1 MAIDVTAGKGVGTQ
15 AMNLADQRR
24 REVFE
29 NQGITM
35 GDLTKAG
42 RETLGTVDTETFV
55 RPEETEAG
63 GDALDQ
69 FMRGE
74 LESTT
79 ALTPAPVRPENMEE
93 MARQQALAEQ
103 RENERVQAIS
113 EVAGVESF
121 EGLKTKLGL
130 ERLNIDR
137 SDQRAIGELN
147 RTDPILGAFWRASN
161 MANYVIP
168 GSILNSVQAATLLA
182 RSYRGSDG
190 QVVPNWDA
198 ALTAGERTKVLKSR
212 DEKFKDAKQ
221 GDYTSEEFQ
230 TGLFGVELDVTK
242 APDMPI
248 FKGSRLNTNNTNTKL

>member
-55 RPEETEAG
+55 RPEETEAE

-69 FMRGE
+69 FMKGQDAAIQRE

-103 RENERVQAIS
+103 REDERVPSIS
-113 EVAGVESF
+113 EIAGVESF

-130 ERLNIDR
+130 ISLPYSKKTIKEIGKMNIP
-137 SDQRAIGELN
+137 A
-147 RTDPILGAFWRASN
+147 
-161 MANYVIP
+161 
-168 GSILNSVQAATLLA
+168 
-182 RSYRGSDG
+182 
-190 QVVPNWDA
+190 
-198 ALTAGERTKVLKSR
+198 
-212 DEKFKDAKQ
+212 
-221 GDYTSEEFQ
+221 
-230 TGLFGVELDVTK
+230 
-242 APDMPI
+242 MPI
-248 FKGSRLNTNNTNTKL
+248 NSI